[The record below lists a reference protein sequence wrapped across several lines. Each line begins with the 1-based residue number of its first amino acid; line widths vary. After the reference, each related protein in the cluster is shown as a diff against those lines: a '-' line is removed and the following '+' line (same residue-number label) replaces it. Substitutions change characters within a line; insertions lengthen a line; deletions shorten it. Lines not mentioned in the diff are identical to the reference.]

1 MRRLRKAKRQAARY
15 ERKAQRTH
23 ERIDRLQKRCAA
35 TTPDND
41 VSSRPGTQNS
51 RARSSISTRLGTRW
65 RNISMAGAF
74 SIYVTFYLLVALV
87 GSLATASYFS
97 GLQTQIQADNDLYD
111 GIFIYDPDQDVLL
124 RARSVMVE
132 SDASPVGYLV
142 LYVQNYS
149 GIAHIP
155 PSSLPNTISVL
166 DISFYPQSTTTGL
179 LLIDEVADT
188 FVLDFPSSPGGSVD
202 PHALAEYNA
211 RASAIWAAA
220 TNEQEEAFL
229 RNSAG
234 LMVSPIAYY
243 LHETPSAEA
252 LVAEGVTGVL
262 AFLMFPLWFGLCIYM
277 AGRRF
282 YNERIKPAI
291 ELFDQATLKITEQD
305 LDFVVAYNRDDEL
318 GRVAQSFETMRSSL
332 AQSQRSLWATA
343 EERRHL
349 NAAFAHDLRTPL
361 TILRGK
367 IELLQARADSGT
379 LDPDRLREACATL
392 TSQIERLERYVQAMS
407 SVQRLEDRTLT
418 WAPLDLTVLAT
429 DLGEVGSQ
437 LCSSSSKT
445 FRWEKPSIAPDVRVV
460 HADRAAIVE
469 VAENLIG
476 NAARYAESTVTAR
489 MVIEAED
496 NTSGPILV
504 LTIEDD
510 GPGFSPE
517 ALEQGLEPFYSERK
531 MEGHFGLG
539 LNISRLLCQKHG
551 GTLELSNRSDVLGSC
566 VIARFACP
574 SKP

>member
-1 MRRLRKAKRQAARY
+1 
-15 ERKAQRTH
+15 
-23 ERIDRLQKRCAA
+23 
-35 TTPDND
+35 
-41 VSSRPGTQNS
+41 
-51 RARSSISTRLGTRW
+51 
-65 RNISMAGAF
+65 MAGAF

-87 GSLATASYFS
+87 GSLATASYFG

-188 FVLDFPSSPGGSVD
+188 FVLDFPNSPGGSVD

-262 AFLMFPLWFGLCIYM
+262 TFLMFPLWFGLCIYM

-291 ELFDQATLKITEQD
+291 ELFDQATLKIAEQD
-305 LDFVVAYNRDDEL
+305 LDFAVAYNRDDEL

-367 IELLQARADSGT
+367 IELLQTRADSGT
-379 LDPDRLREACATL
+379 LDPDRLREACVTL

-429 DLGEVGSQ
+429 DLGEAGSQ

-476 NAARYAESTVTAR
+476 NAARYAESTVTAH
-489 MVIEAED
+489 MAIEAED
-496 NTSGPILV
+496 NTGSPILV

-551 GTLELSNRSDVLGSC
+551 GTLELSNRSDAPGSC

>member
-1 MRRLRKAKRQAARY
+1 
-15 ERKAQRTH
+15 
-23 ERIDRLQKRCAA
+23 
-35 TTPDND
+35 
-41 VSSRPGTQNS
+41 
-51 RARSSISTRLGTRW
+51 
-65 RNISMAGAF
+65 MAGAF

-87 GSLATASYFS
+87 GSLTTASYFS
-97 GLQTQIQADNDLYD
+97 NLRNQIQIDGNLYN
-111 GIFIYDPDQDVLL
+111 GVFIYDPDQDALL

-149 GIAHIP
+149 GIAHIS
-155 PSSLPNTISVL
+155 PSSLPGTVSMI
-166 DISFYPQSTTTGL
+166 DISFYPQATAQSL
-179 LLIDEVADT
+179 LLVDEATETFALDT
-188 FVLDFPSSPGGSVD
+188 SGSPSGSVD
-202 PHALAEYNA
+202 PRALADYNA

-243 LHETPSAEA
+243 LHEAPSTEA
-252 LVAEGVTGVL
+252 LVAEGVTGAL

-282 YNERIKPAI
+282 FNERIKPAI
-291 ELFDQATLKITEQD
+291 ELFDRATLKIAEQD
-305 LDFVVAYNRDDEL
+305 LDFVVVYHRDDEL

-367 IELLQARADSGT
+367 IELLQARAHSGT
-379 LDPDRLREACATL
+379 LDADRLREACTTL
-392 TSQIERLERYVQAMS
+392 ASQIERLERYVQAMS

-418 WAPLDLTVLAT
+418 QAPLDPTVLAA
-429 DLGEVGSQ
+429 DLSEVGSQ
-437 LCSSSSKT
+437 LCGSSSKN
-445 FRWEKPSIAPDVRVV
+445 FHWQKPSVGAASPSVYV
-460 HADRAAIVE
+460 DRAAVVE

-476 NAARYAESTVTAR
+476 NAVRYAESTVTAH
-489 MVIEAED
+489 MAIEAAD
-496 NTSGPILV
+496 GTGTFTLV

-551 GTLELSNRSDVLGSC
+551 GTLELSNRSDAPGSR

-574 SKP
+574 TGP